1 MFATAQTFAL
11 KPGCYAE
18 YKKAHDE
25 LWPEIASAMHE
36 NGISMVIHYH
46 EDRLFLFATAPSR
59 EALSRSHA
67 GEAGV
72 RWHEYMATLM
82 VTNPDG
88 STIVDPLE
96 TAFKFGEFEEYQYNS

>member
-18 YKKAHDE
+18 YKKAHDD

-72 RWHEYMATLM
+72 RWHKYMATLM

-96 TAFKFGEFEEYQYNS
+96 TAFKFGEFEEYEFNS

>member
-1 MFATAQTFAL
+1 VFATTKTFAL
-11 KPGCYAE
+11 KPGCFAE

-25 LWPEIASAMHE
+25 LWPEIASALRE
-36 NGISMVIHYH
+36 NGVNMVIHYY
-46 EDRLFLFATAPSR
+46 EDRLFLFATAPNR

-82 VTNPDG
+82 ITDSNGD
-88 STIVDPLE
+88 TIVESLE
-96 TAFKFGEFEEYQYNS
+96 TAFKFGEFEEYEFDS